1 MLIFRPAK
9 RKNTADDDEDAGET
23 SEDSSNSII
32 SKVCSLLSLYHF
44 IIIINIIVDFFDKN
58 INITVNQYVHWAG

>member
-9 RKNTADDDEDAGET
+9 RKNTADDGEDAGET

-32 SKVCSLLSLYHF
+32 SKVCSQLLLF
-44 IIIINIIVDFFDKN
+44 IFFDKN
-58 INITVNQYVHWAG
+58 ININVNQYVHWAG

>member
-1 MLIFRPAK
+1 MIIFRPAK
-9 RKNTADDDEDAGET
+9 RKNIADDGEDAAET

-44 IIIINIIVDFFDKN
+44 IIIINIIVDFFL
-58 INITVNQYVHWAG
+58 